1 MKLSQL
7 IFFFYLTLHSYY
19 SNIKQT
25 KNKIILSVFKRYKLR
40 HFKNKMT
47 SFEIKI
53 T

>member
-25 KNKIILSVFKRYKLR
+25 KIKLFYLSLKDLNDDILKIK
-40 HFKNKMT
+40 
-47 SFEIKI
+47 
-53 T
+53 